1 MCYLVSPFVCKVV
14 KGVFISFLLLS
25 KTLSRVS
32 CSLFTP
38 GMRSG
43 QSPRC
48 WNFFRLS
55 PSLSALKPFPPSI
68 SLRQSPSFLL
78 PLGSVWRNPRSI
90 FTNRTVQIRPQRLSD
105 FPCTFTPT
113 HFVFPK
119 IRRLLSPFVFVAPPG
134 WKNDT
139 CLFFLRRLLKLKY
152 QNLSLLSCEYLLSAP
167 VTPPPSSC
175 LSTGN
180 GPTWNTTPL
189 RDNL

>member
-55 PSLSALKPFPPSI
+55 PSLSALKLFSPLHICDSR
-68 SLRQSPSFLL
+68 SLSCRRSVACEGNPAVFLL
-78 PLGSVWRNPRSI
+78 IAPCKSTRSFSLTFLARSHQLTLFFTKIPRS
-90 FTNRTVQIRPQRLSD
+90 V
-105 FPCTFTPT
+105 
-113 HFVFPK
+113 
-119 IRRLLSPFVFVAPPG
+119 SPGVFVAPPR

-167 VTPPPSSC
+167 VTPPSFLLPF
-175 LSTGN
+175 N
-180 GPTWNTTPL
+180 
-189 RDNL
+189 R